1 MIRLRI
7 FNKSIFLEVDIFNK
21 SIFRSCMHYPK
32 KIYGVIV
39 VARDARLCL
48 LDKTILDSKINACF
62 SIFIEYQKTLSNFT
76 LNDMNMFERTHA
88 FAPGSFIRHYT
99 VNYYVLLFN
108 AKNAKTVP

>member
-7 FNKSIFLEVDIFNK
+7 FNKSIFLEADIFNK
-21 SIFRSCMHYPK
+21 LYALSSENIWPHSGCQ
-32 KIYGVIV
+32 GCSV
-39 VARDARLCL
+39 VF
-48 LDKTILDSKINACF
+48 LDKTILDSKINAYF

-99 VNYYVLLFN
+99 VNYYVLLIN